1 MLDRLI
7 DRCCK
12 LIEMITV
19 ACLATMVG
27 LVLANVILRYAFNS
41 GITVAEE
48 LSRWIFVWTTFL
60 GSVVALREHG
70 HLGTEFLVGRLG
82 PTGRRICLAIGYM
95 LMLFV
100 CWLIFEGALAQT
112 RLNWRVSAPSSGASL
127 AWFYSAG
134 VVFAIAAAVILLH
147 EFYRLLSGRLRDE
160 QLVIIKENEDQ
171 A

>member
-1 MLDRLI
+1 MVDRLI

-19 ACLATMVG
+19 ACLAAMVV

-60 GSVVALREHG
+60 GSVVALRAHG

-82 PTGRRICLAIGYM
+82 PMGKRFCLALGYL
-95 LMLFV
+95 LMLLI
-100 CWLIFEGALAQT
+100 CWLIFDGAMAQT
-112 RLNWRVSAPSSGASL
+112 RLNWNVSAPSSGASL

-134 VVFAIAAAVILLH
+134 VVFSVVAAVILLH
-147 EFYRLLSGRLRDE
+147 ELFRLLSGRLRDE
-160 QLVIIKENEDQ
+160 DLVIVKENEDQ